1 MSDTARFVRVLARKD
16 VLALAFGAMIGWGW
30 VVMTGHWIITA
41 GSLGAVL
48 AFIVGGLAIVCVGL
62 TYAELAAAMPE
73 AGGEHVYSYRG
84 LGHFASFVCTWSI
97 VLGYMTVVA
106 FEAVALPTV
115 IENLAPGYAVGHLW
129 TVAGFE
135 VQATWVAVAVIGSL
149 VMMSINYVGVRT
161 AALVQKLVTLLI
173 AVVGVMF
180 FTGALFSGS
189 EANLTPLFT
198 GEPSVAAGALSVL
211 IMVPFMFVGFD
222 VIPQAAEEI
231 DLPHRDIGRLLIVSV
246 VLAVVWYAAMIFG
259 TAYVLSAAG
268 IDPDGLA
275 VPQAMAAAFS
285 ASWAGKL
292 MVLAGMAG
300 IVTSWNA
307 FYIGGSRAI
316 YALARAGML
325 PAIFG
330 RLHPKHRT
338 PYVAI
343 LAIGLV
349 STIAPFFGR
358 STAVWLVDAGGL
370 GIVIAY
376 LFVAASFV
384 VLRLR
389 EPNMPRPF
397 RTSGGITLGLIAIV
411 LSIAIVGLYLPM
423 SPSALKPVE
432 WLLFAIWMGVGLVL
446 YIWARMRYGLEPARR
461 LGQAHSDT
469 AP

>member
-1 MSDTARFVRVLARKD
+1 
-16 VLALAFGAMIGWGW
+16 
-30 VVMTGHWIITA
+30 
-41 GSLGAVL
+41 
-48 AFIVGGLAIVCVGL
+48 
-62 TYAELAAAMPE
+62 
-73 AGGEHVYSYRG
+73 
-84 LGHFASFVCTWSI
+84 
-97 VLGYMTVVA
+97 
-106 FEAVALPTV
+106 
-115 IENLAPGYAVGHLW
+115 
-129 TVAGFE
+129 
-135 VQATWVAVAVIGSL
+135 
-149 VMMSINYVGVRT
+149 
-161 AALVQKLVTLLI
+161 
-173 AVVGVMF
+173 
-180 FTGALFSGS
+180 
-189 EANLTPLFT
+189 
-198 GEPSVAAGALSVL
+198 
-211 IMVPFMFVGFD
+211 
-222 VIPQAAEEI
+222 
-231 DLPHRDIGRLLIVSV
+231 
-246 VLAVVWYAAMIFG
+246 
-259 TAYVLSAAG
+259 
-268 IDPDGLA
+268 
-275 VPQAMAAAFS
+275 MAAAFG

-325 PAIFG
+325 PAVFA

-389 EPNMPRPF
+389 EPDMPRPF
-397 RTSGGITLGLIAIV
+397 RTRGGITLGVIAIV

-432 WLLFAIWMGVGLVL
+432 WLLFAVWMGVGLAL
-446 YIWARMRYGLEPARR
+446 YVWARARYGLEPARQ
-461 LGQAHSDT
+461 LGQSTQH
-469 AP
+469 

>member
-1 MSDTARFVRVLARKD
+1 MSDTARFVRVLARRD
-16 VLALAFGAMIGWGW
+16 VMALAFGAMIGWGW
-30 VVMTGHWIITA
+30 VVMTGHWILTA
-41 GSLGAVL
+41 GSIGSVL
-48 AFIVGGLAIVCVGL
+48 AFVVGGLAIVCVGL

-97 VLGYMTVVA
+97 VLGYMTVVS

-115 IENLAPGYAVGHLW
+115 VENLIPGYSVGHLW
-129 TVAGFE
+129 TVAGWD
-135 VQATWVAVAVIGSL
+135 VNASWVAVAVVGSL
-149 VMMSINYVGVRT
+149 VMMAINYIGVRT

-173 AVVGVMF
+173 VIVGVMF

-189 EANLTPLFT
+189 GGNLAPLVT
-198 GEPSVAAGALSVL
+198 GDPGVAAGLFSVL
-211 IMVPFMFVGFD
+211 VMVPFMFVGFD

-231 DLPHRDIGRLLIVSV
+231 DLPHRDIGRLLIFSV
-246 VLAVVWYAAMIFG
+246 VLAVLWYAAMIFG
-259 TAYVLSAAG
+259 TAYALGPQG
-268 IDPDGLA
+268 IDPDSLA
-275 VPQAMAAAFS
+275 VPDAMASAF
-285 ASWAGKL
+285 AGGWAGKL

-325 PAIFG
+325 PAVFA
-330 RLHPKHRT
+330 RLHPRYRT
-338 PYVAI
+338 PYAAI
-343 LAIGLV
+343 LLIGVV

-384 VLRLR
+384 VLRYR
-389 EPNMPRPF
+389 EPDMARPF
-397 RTSGGITLGLIAIV
+397 KTRGGVTLGVIAVV
-411 LSIAIVGLYLPM
+411 LSVIIVGLYLPF

-432 WLLFAIWMGVGLVL
+432 WGIFAAWMLAGLVM
-446 YIWARMRYGLEPARR
+446 YVWARQYYGLEPARHI
-461 LGQAHSDT
+461 GASGE
-469 AP
+469 A